1 VLFYTY
7 ADALKA
13 RHMLQQSAQE
23 NGTEPSV
30 VEANTMALNA
40 MVGIDCPLVCD
51 HTVLA

>member
-1 VLFYTY
+1 
-7 ADALKA
+7 
-13 RHMLQQSAQE
+13 MLQQSAQE